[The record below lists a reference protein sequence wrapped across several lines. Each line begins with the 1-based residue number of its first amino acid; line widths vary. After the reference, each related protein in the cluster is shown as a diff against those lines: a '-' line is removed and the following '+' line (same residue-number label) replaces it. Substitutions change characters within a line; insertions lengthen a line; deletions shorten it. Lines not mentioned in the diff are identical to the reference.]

1 MLMIMISQISGIE
14 NDQSVRLQVGRGEV
28 FVTFQVA
35 QSDYFRRDGPDVHSD
50 AQISIAQAVLGGT
63 IRVAGVYETQTVS
76 VSRVIYFLWFSL
88 FCLELIYNSFFF

>member
-1 MLMIMISQISGIE
+1 MVLLIIVVLQTTGIE

-50 AQISIAQAVLGGT
+50 AQISISQAVLGGT
-63 IRVAGVYETQTVS
+63 IRVAGVYETQTVT
-76 VSRVIYFLWFSL
+76 VSSFEIFAWFS
-88 FCLELIYNSFFF
+88 FM